1 MKKNSFIRN
10 DKINLFQK
18 DTIINLFPIYSI
30 KHNNMKI
37 INLNEIFK
45 NDNKNVLEIGFGNGE
60 NLIHMAVKYP
70 NINFIGVELYK
81 KGICNLLIN
90 IHLFRLNNLKII
102 YKNVN
107 NVLNNV
113 SCKSL
118 YGVHVLFPD
127 PWHKKKHN
135 KRRLISNKFLFFL
148 SNVVKKNGFI
158 HIATDISFYF
168 FFIISLF
175 FKNKYYLIP
184 KKLVKKTVIFKK
196 TKYQNKVKNS
206 LFFETIMYKK

>member
-18 DTIINLFPIYSI
+18 DAIINLFPIYSI
-30 KHNNMKI
+30 NHNNMKI
-37 INLNEIFK
+37 IHLNEIFK

-70 NINFIGVELYK
+70 NVNFIGVELYK

-90 IHLFRLNNLKII
+90 IHLVRLNNLKII

-107 NVLNNV
+107 NILNNI
-113 SCKSL
+113 SFNSI
-118 YGVHVLFPD
+118 YGIHLLFPD

-148 SNVVKKNGFI
+148 SNVVEKNGFI

-168 FFIISLF
+168 FFIINLF

-184 KKLVKKTVIFKK
+184 KKFVKKTAIFKK

-206 LFFETIMYKK
+206 SFSETIIYKK